1 MIGDAVDTQREGVGG
16 RGFWRRRLDVKGGSG
31 VDMAVST
38 GNCVILRSHVP
49 DVRADRL
56 KEDLEGL
63 WWGWYDSGWVGDV
76 LEGEHGHRG
85 DIRGWKTLD

>member
-1 MIGDAVDTQREGVGG
+1 MGLLVRIMPITGNITATHRVIGDAVDTQREGVGG

-63 WWGWYDSGWVGDV
+63 WWGWYDSGWVG
-76 LEGEHGHRG
+76 
-85 DIRGWKTLD
+85 